1 MEPVVRVA
9 DLTKR
14 WGSTL
19 ALDSVTVDVPGG
31 VTGLLGANGAGKT
44 TLLGLVLGFHRPDAG
59 AIEVFG
65 HDPSTFGPDVRMR
78 IGYAPEHE
86 AMPTDV
92 QAQDLVRHIAELH
105 GIPRRAA
112 VTRASDAL
120 FLVGLGEERF
130 RPIGTMS
137 TGQKQRVKV
146 AQAIA
151 HDPALILLDEP
162 TNGLDPL
169 QREEMLALIRR
180 IGHDLGIHV
189 VVSSHL
195 IHEVERIC
203 DGVVVLDAGRLA
215 AAGPVEGLKTVSDRL
230 LIEVDGVADS
240 VRAQLERA
248 GLTVE
253 AVGVAQFV
261 VAVHDDAVLDTI
273 RDALIEAGVG
283 LRRLEP
289 RTRSLEDL
297 FFAVPD
303 EERA

>member
-1 MEPVVRVA
+1 
-9 DLTKR
+9 
-14 WGSTL
+14 
-19 ALDSVTVDVPGG
+19 VPGG

-59 AIEVFG
+59 VIEVFG
-65 HDPSTFGPDVRMR
+65 QDPSTFGPEVRMR

-86 AMPTDV
+86 AMPSDV
-92 QAQDLVRHIAELH
+92 QAQDLVRHVAELH

-137 TGQKQRVKV
+137 TGQKQRVKI

-215 AAGPVEGLKTVSDRL
+215 AAGPVEGLKAVSDRL
-230 LIEVDGVADS
+230 LVEVDGHADA
-240 VRAQLERA
+240 VRGQLERA

-253 AVGVAQFV
+253 AVGLAQFV
-261 VAVHDDAVLDTI
+261 VEVHDDAVLDTI
-273 RDALIEAGVG
+273 RDALVEADVG

-303 EERA
+303 EQSP